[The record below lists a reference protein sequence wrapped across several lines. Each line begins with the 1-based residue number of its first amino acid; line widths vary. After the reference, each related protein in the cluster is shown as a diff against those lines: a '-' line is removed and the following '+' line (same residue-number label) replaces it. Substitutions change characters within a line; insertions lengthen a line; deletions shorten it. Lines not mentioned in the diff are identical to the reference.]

1 MSATNDKGDNDG
13 EGTSKS
19 LIQRVRSNDQDAW
32 DTLCGI
38 YGPLVYEWA
47 RKSGL
52 KKHDSED
59 IVQEVF
65 RRVATRVSDFE
76 HGNSN
81 STFRGWLWTI
91 CRNSI
96 TDRYRKLAGDPAQAE
111 GGSFAMERVQNAPD
125 WIGNEDASEPELSSK
140 EEAALLRRA
149 LKLIENDFA
158 AHTWQAFWE
167 FTIEGISAKDVAHK
181 AGMSESGVRQAKF
194 RVLARLKEEL
204 GIF

>member
-1 MSATNDKGDNDG
+1 LSQAKDERAD
-13 EGTSKS
+13 ETSKS
-19 LIQRVRSNDQDAW
+19 LIQRVRSNDAAAW

-65 RRVATRVSDFE
+65 RRVATRVGDFE
-76 HGNSN
+76 HGNRN

-91 CRNSI
+91 CRNAI
-96 TDRYRKLAGDPAQAE
+96 TDRYRKLAGDLAQAE
-111 GGSFAMERVQNAPD
+111 GGSIALQRVQNAPD
-125 WIGNEDASEPELSSK
+125 WIDNEDASEPELSSK
-140 EEAALLRRA
+140 QEAALLRRA
-149 LKLIENDFA
+149 LKLVEKDFA
-158 AHTWQAFWE
+158 AHTWKAFWD
-167 FTIEGISAKDVAHK
+167 FTIEGHSAKDVAQEI
-181 AGMSESGVRQAKF
+181 GMSESGVRQAKF

-204 GIF
+204 GTF